1 MRRKRD
7 PIITTLKQARRV
19 VTVVIGFTILLL
31 GAAMLV
37 LPGPGMV
44 TVVLGLALLGTEFIW
59 AKRLYRRFEDGAN
72 NLKNSLFNNTKK
84 ERSPANRPD
93 KP

>member
-7 PIITTLKQARRV
+7 PIITTLRQARRV
-19 VTVVIGFTILLL
+19 VTIVIGFTILLL

-59 AKRLYRRFEDGAN
+59 AKRLYKRFEDGAN
-72 NLKNSLFNNTKK
+72 NLRNSLFNNTKK
-84 ERSPANRPD
+84 ERSPANNPD
-93 KP
+93 KQ